1 MVAVNTNV
9 FVAPTAGQNVAYQ
22 LQINGLIA
30 GGSLRPALILGSLL
44 FDGSVGTPDA
54 RLKNVTLYEVPSHA
68 GLLASDIAF
77 LKAALPA
84 VYPDVTAALQVLP
97 SGEITL
103 EGTALGGYNEWMS
116 AMVLTVGPEVILP
129 AVTPTFDPFSLVPG
143 VPTAGPVLKVVT
155 IDVPPLSTVTVCPA
169 PDPGFVRVTG
179 NSYTGPGLGVFI
191 SSYPIGAS
199 ASFILSLIDPVFL
212 GVPLLADNADVINPG
227 TLHGVLQQRIVFGPG
242 ETLDLQNLDAVNTI
256 RVTTGYID
264 VPNTGIGLI
273 RVATTG
279 TTPVTIVPAPT
290 DPSKLRVPFW
300 PESFPNSIATNK
312 YAMSPAYWVQRDTV
326 VHTGRTKQ
334 FGEVYTSSDPIPAA
348 PAELAVLLL
357 LPVVPFTGAIT
368 FEFTEATV
376 TDEGLIIGAY
386 QDVDA

>member
-68 GLLASDIAF
+68 GLIASDIAF

-143 VPTAGPVLKVVT
+143 VPTAGPVLKTIT

-179 NSYTGPGLGVFI
+179 NALFGPGMGTFV
-191 SSYPIGAS
+191 SCYPFGGS
-199 ASFILSLIDPVFL
+199 ANFILSLIDTVFL
-212 GVPLLADNADVINPG
+212 GVPVAGGTATVIDPYASPVG
-227 TLHGVLQQRIVFGPG
+227 IIGARLVFGST

-264 VPNTGIGLI
+264 VPSTGISLI
-273 RVATTG
+273 RVATNG
-279 TTPVTIVPAPT
+279 TTPVTIVPAPLAG
-290 DPSKLRVPFW
+290 KLRVPFL
-300 PESFPNSIATNK
+300 PETFHDTFSIAGN
-312 YAMSPAYWVQRDTV
+312 YWVQLDSIG
-326 VHTGRTKQ
+326 HTGLVKQ
-334 FGEVYTSSDPIPAA
+334 LGEAYSVFGVGAA
-348 PAELAVLLL
+348 PVLQPLLL
-357 LPVVPFTGAIT
+357 LPATLTSPIT
-368 FEFTEATV
+368 FELLEATV